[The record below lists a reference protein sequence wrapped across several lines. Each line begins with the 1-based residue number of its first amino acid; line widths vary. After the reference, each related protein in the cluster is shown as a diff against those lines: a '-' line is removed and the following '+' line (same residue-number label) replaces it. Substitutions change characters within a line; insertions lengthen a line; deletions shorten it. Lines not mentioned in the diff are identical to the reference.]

1 MTLIAVPEALQKSVD
16 AVIEGFV
23 NHRSDD
29 EELKALHEYFEI
41 DGWDDLFSASNDLVA
56 INFEQFAT
64 QYLDDSE
71 LRSHVGLEDDEPIAD
86 SDRVTFAR
94 EMMAY
99 LAEEL
104 HDCITPS
111 IVYCTIQDGRGR
123 EVVIGGYTEIHGQL
137 GPETTWLPIVDSESE
152 FFRQLRDY
160 KLILTREIDTITDNQ
175 ILTAWRD

>member
-16 AVIEGFV
+16 AVIEGFF

-41 DGWDDLFSASNDLVA
+41 DGWDDLFSVSNDLVA
-56 INFEQFAT
+56 INFERFAT

-71 LRSHVGLEDDEPIAD
+71 LRSHVEREDDEPIAD
-86 SDRVTFAR
+86 CDRVTFAR

-104 HDCITPS
+104 DDCITPS
-111 IVYCTIQDGRGR
+111 IVYCTIQDKKGRA
-123 EVVIGGYTEIHGQL
+123 VVIGGYTEIHGQL

-152 FFRQLRDY
+152 FFRQLRDH
-160 KLILTREIDTITDNQ
+160 KLIVTHEIHTITASE
-175 ILTAWRD
+175 ILEAWRD